1 MLIVDFLD
9 VLFRYSECC
18 GGIVCRCVILSYL
31 TVNRVL
37 QTIFF
42 KFHINL
48 HKAQTNMLR
57 ITKLLIVFLLCCC
70 TALAQNE
77 LYFSHLGTENGLT
90 IDKSNT
96 IIQDQNGFMWI
107 GTLNGLTRFDGYD
120 YVTYHPHF
128 HDSTS
133 ISNREI
139 TKLLVDKAGNLWIG
153 TASGLNFMNLE
164 TGALKRYKIRSRIL
178 SLTEDHNGIIW
189 IGTWNDGL
197 YKLNPGSDEMNHY
210 LASEVVSDI
219 YEDSRQILWIA
230 TYNGL
235 LRFYPDTGEYKRHV
249 AETAQNTLSHTTIT
263 QIVESKEGNLWIG
276 TWGGGLNKAELN
288 SEGKITRV
296 TAYRETNE
304 ANRLGDDVVFKL
316 YYDQFDNLWIG
327 SWNEG
332 LSLLKYDQQQLPPEE
347 AVFWRYQA
355 SVNNPGSLS
364 SNAISALFVDKS
376 GMLWVGTSKI
386 DRASITDNGLSRYVL
401 PSTVDNLGNKIY
413 IKSFAAF
420 NNQLWIGTSYNL
432 LQYELSNGVYVLKKD
447 YGEQKYMHNG
457 SELIAY
463 TIFDMYADDS
473 GLWIGTEDAGLI
485 NYQYSHNMELDLS
498 SREYY
503 NGNTQPAIPG
513 DKVIE
518 LFPSEKYPNVIY
530 AGITERGFVILKTD
544 GKQVVSVK
552 SFSSGLEKD
561 RISSNIIRALYE
573 DSAGDVWIGTEN
585 GLNCYHPETGKFDKY
600 FYSTADKKSLND
612 NAVNAILEDSFGNLW
627 VGTTSGLNR
636 KIRDVDSLGDEV
648 VKFKGFPEIEYLQND
663 LISGL
668 MEDKSGHLW
677 IRTYRGIVE
686 FDVQKEVI
694 VSKHFSQDY
703 QNDRLERNAQFALE
717 NGKIVVGNLAGFI
730 VQEPQNISQ
739 TEQATNVVITDLLI
753 YDKSMNDELT
763 LRTKYGI
770 NSDIPY
776 AERVNL
782 SYKDK
787 MVTFSFSD
795 MDFKNPGKNE
805 YFYRMEGFD
814 TQWNSAGTRNTATY
828 TNLPPG
834 NYTFKVVASSGNDVD
849 FAKATTFQV
858 SMSPPWWK
866 SIVAYLGYILLFI
879 AVLYFFMKYSIINAQ
894 KKSELAFEHL
904 RAEELRNLN
913 EQKTLFFTDI
923 THELRTPLTLI
934 LGPSKELLD
943 DKKLNAE
950 SHKLAQLI
958 NTSAYK
964 LLRLVNQLLEFR
976 KIEKGIPY
984 NLYIQQCNLS
994 NLLHEVF
1001 NFFKPMAD
1009 SRQIEFDLNITP
1021 ENIVAHFDPDKM
1033 EKMIFNLLSNAFKYS
1048 PDNSTVSITAFERVS
1063 NKEDKEVVIEVQ
1075 DSGVGIAKE
1084 YQEKIFERFFQ
1095 VKQMRTQS
1103 TGGIGLFMA
1112 KAMIEQHGGSIEL
1125 DSEEGKGSCFR
1136 LVLPLNSELAAK
1148 AEKSEKWKPEDSI
1161 TTLVQPEDAT
1171 FENILHDN
1179 SLSAS
1184 DKSKPQV
1191 LVVEDDADLKEFLC
1205 TGLSKHFSVECADNG
1220 KEALEKIEG
1229 NTPDLILS
1237 DVMMPEMDGFEL
1249 CTQLRNDLSYSHIP
1263 VIFLTA
1269 KTMQEDQ
1276 IKGLKLGAVDYIYK
1290 PFNMV
1295 SLSLKIYNLLN
1306 LQKQKQ
1312 ERLRTEQILE
1322 PEHIELSSLD
1332 EEFLKAAVQS
1342 VQNNLDNTEFDVEAF
1357 SAELKVSAN
1366 QAYRKIKA
1374 LTGQTANEF
1383 IRTQR
1388 LKVASGLLVQK
1399 KRSISEVIYMVG
1411 FTSPSYFSRC
1421 FKDFYGCTPKE
1432 YIEKNT

>member
-1 MLIVDFLD
+1 
-9 VLFRYSECC
+9 
-18 GGIVCRCVILSYL
+18 
-31 TVNRVL
+31 
-37 QTIFF
+37 
-42 KFHINL
+42 
-48 HKAQTNMLR
+48 MLR
-57 ITKLLIVFLLCCC
+57 ITKLLFVLLFCSFA
-70 TALAQNE
+70 ALAQNE

-90 IDKSNT
+90 IDKSNSIT
-96 IIQDQNGFMWI
+96 QDQNGFMWI

-139 TKLLVDKAGNLWIG
+139 TKLMVDKAGNLWIG

-178 SLTEDHNGIIW
+178 SLTEDHTGIIW

-197 YKLNPGSDEMNHY
+197 YKLNPESGEMNHY

-235 LRFYPDTGEYKRHV
+235 LHFYPESGEYLRYV
-249 AETAQNTLSHTTIT
+249 AEPGKNSVSNSTIT

-276 TWGGGLNKAELN
+276 TWSGGLNKAELN
-288 SEGKITRV
+288 SDGEITRF
-296 TAYRETNE
+296 THYRESARSNS
-304 ANRLGDDVVFKL
+304 LGDDVVFKL

-327 SWNEG
+327 TWNEG
-332 LSLLKYDQQQLPPEE
+332 LSLLKYDQQQLPPEK
-347 AVFWRYQA
+347 AGFWNYQA

-364 SNAISALFVDKS
+364 SNAVSALFVDKS
-376 GMLWVGTSKI
+376 GLLWVGSSKI

-401 PSTVDNLGNKIY
+401 PETVDNLGNKIY
-413 IKSFAAF
+413 IKSFAAY

-432 LQYELSNGVYVLKKD
+432 LQYENQNGVYVLKKD
-447 YGEQKYMHNG
+447 YGEQKYTQDG
-457 SELIAY
+457 REFIAY
-463 TIFDMYADDS
+463 TIYDMYADNT

-485 NYQYSHNMELDLS
+485 HYQFTRDMELDLS

-503 NGNTQPAIPG
+503 NENTQVAIPG
-513 DKVIE
+513 NKVIE
-518 LFPSEKYPNVIY
+518 LFPSEKYPNVMY

-544 GKQVVSVK
+544 GKKVVSVK
-552 SFSSGLEKD
+552 SFSSGTEND
-561 RISSNIIRALYE
+561 QISSNIIRALHE
-573 DSAGDVWIGTEN
+573 DSSGDVWIGTEN
-585 GLNCYHPETGKFDKY
+585 GLNCYHPETGMFSKY
-600 FYSTADKKSLND
+600 FYSTTDKKSLND
-612 NAVNAILEDSFGNLW
+612 NAVNAILQDSFGNFW

-636 KIRDVDSLGDEV
+636 KIKEVDSSGNEV
-648 VKFKGFPEIEYLQND
+648 VKFKGFPEVEYLQND

-668 MEDKSGHLW
+668 MEDKSGDLW

-686 FDVQKEVI
+686 FDIQNEVV

-703 QNDRLERNAQFALE
+703 QNDRVERNAQFVLE
-717 NGKIVVGNLAGFI
+717 NGRMVVGNLTGFI
-730 VQEPQNISQ
+730 VQEPKNISQ
-739 TEQATNVVITDLLI
+739 TEHAANVVITDLLI
-753 YDKSMNDELT
+753 YDKSMNDELE

-770 NSDIPY
+770 DADIPY
-776 AERVNL
+776 AEKVNL

-795 MDFKNPGKNE
+795 MDYKNPGKNE
-805 YFYRMEGFD
+805 YFFRMEGFD
-814 TQWNSAGTRNTATY
+814 EQWNSAGARNTATY

-834 NYTFKVVASSGNDVD
+834 DYTFKVVASAGNDVD
-849 FAKATTFQV
+849 YTKATTFQV

-866 SIVAYLGYILLFI
+866 SIVAYIVYGLLFI

-904 RAEELRNLN
+904 RAEELRSLN

-943 DKKLNAE
+943 DKKLSAE

-976 KIEKGIPY
+976 KIEKGIPD
-984 NLYIQQCNLS
+984 NLYIQHCNLG
-994 NLLHEVF
+994 NLLQEVF

-1009 SRQIEFDLNITP
+1009 SRQIEFKVSTTP
-1021 ENIVAHFDPDKM
+1021 ENIMANFDPDKM
-1033 EKMIFNLLSNAFKYS
+1033 EKIIFNLLSNAFKYS
-1048 PDNSTVSITAFERVS
+1048 PDNSTISINAFERTNT
-1063 NKEDKEVVIEVQ
+1063 NKAKEVVIEVQ

-1095 VKQMRTQS
+1095 VKQLRTQS

-1148 AEKSEKWKPEDSI
+1148 AEKSEKWKPEDSV

-1171 FENILHDN
+1171 FENILHDATLN
-1179 SLSAS
+1179 GS
-1184 DKSKPQV
+1184 DNTKPHV
-1191 LVVEDDADLKEFLC
+1191 LVVEDDADLKDFLC
-1205 TGLSKHFSVECADNG
+1205 TGLSKHLNVTCADNG
-1220 KEALEKIEG
+1220 KDALEKIEA

-1249 CTQLRNDLSYSHIP
+1249 CTKLRNDLNFSHIP

-1290 PFNMV
+1290 PFNMI
-1295 SLSLKIYNLLN
+1295 SLSLKIYNLLT

-1342 VQNNLDNTEFDVEAF
+1342 VQDNLDNTDFDVEAF